1 MNKEEIIVRC
11 KDVIKSA
18 AETTLEQLP
27 YMGVFYAAVSK
38 VKDGAYKRRLETWQE
53 LVGQRL
59 ADLEAAT
66 FDSLG
71 DNEDFASVL
80 VTATELAAKSN
91 KIKMECL
98 ANAVKYV
105 ATNKVEE
112 EYIIVFL
119 NCMEKY
125 TIKHLEALLYF
136 QQARTFRKDKTCMD
150 MLINRIEKQPYFSQ
164 YYPEMDDN
172 LSKSIIDDLRN
183 DGLYSDEGMI
193 SKKLTDS
200 ETLTPHA
207 TNLGKQF
214 IDFFGLNEMDI
225 CVEN

>member
-1 MNKEEIIVRC
+1 MSREEVDIQCKEIVEG
-11 KDVIKSA
+11 VAGAILEQIPVVNFFVSA
-18 AETTLEQLP
+18 VGKVKEGTLQRRFESWQKMIGERLATLEDI
-27 YMGVFYAAVSK
+27 VF
-38 VKDGAYKRRLETWQE
+38 DT
-53 LVGQRL
+53 
-59 ADLEAAT
+59 
-66 FDSLG
+66 LG
-71 DNEDFASVL
+71 DNENFTTVF
-80 VTATELAAKSN
+80 VKATELAAKSN

-125 TIKHLEALLYF
+125 TLKHLEALLYF
-136 QQARTFRKDKTCMD
+136 QQAQSFRKEKSCMD

-164 YYPEMDDN
+164 RYPEMDDN
-172 LSKSIIDDLRN
+172 LAKAIIDDLRN

-193 SKKLTDS
+193 SKRLNDS

>member
-11 KDVIKSA
+11 KDLIKSA
-18 AETTLEQLP
+18 AETTLEQIP
-27 YMGVFYAAVSK
+27 YAGVFYVAVSK

-80 VTATELAAKSN
+80 ATATELAAKSN

-112 EYIIVFL
+112 EYIIAFL
-119 NCMEKY
+119 NCIDRY
-125 TIKHLEALLYF
+125 TTKHLEAILYF
-136 QQARTFRKDKTCMD
+136 QKITTFNKIPTPNR
-150 MLINRIEKQPYFSQ
+150 LIDNIDKQPFFSK
-164 YYPEMDDN
+164 YYPQMDN
-172 LSKSIIDDLRN
+172 GLAKVIIDDIRR
-183 DGLYSDEGMI
+183 DGLYSDE
-193 SKKLTDS
+193 
-200 ETLTPHA
+200 TLLNRGQNSTNTLYPH
-207 TNLGKQF
+207 TTELGKQF
-214 IDFFGLNEMDI
+214 IDFFGLND
-225 CVEN
+225 VEL

>member
-1 MNKEEIIVRC
+1 MSREKVEIQC
-11 KDVIKSA
+11 KDVVEGVAGAILEQIPVVNFFVSA
-18 AETTLEQLP
+18 VGKVKEGTLQRRFESWQKMIGERLATLEDI
-27 YMGVFYAAVSK
+27 VF
-38 VKDGAYKRRLETWQE
+38 DT
-53 LVGQRL
+53 
-59 ADLEAAT
+59 
-66 FDSLG
+66 LG
-71 DNEDFASVL
+71 DNENFTTVF
-80 VTATELAAKSN
+80 VKATELAAKSN

-125 TIKHLEALLYF
+125 TLKHLEALLYF
-136 QQARTFRKDKTCMD
+136 QQPRSFWKMPTQNMLLNKT
-150 MLINRIEKQPYFSQ
+150 EKQPYFRE
-164 YYPEMDDN
+164 YYPEMDDD
-172 LSKSIIDDLRN
+172 LAKAIIDDLRN

-193 SKKLTDS
+193 NKNLTDS

-214 IDFFGLNEMDI
+214 IDFFGLND
-225 CVEN
+225 VEL

>member
-1 MNKEEIIVRC
+1 MNKEEIIARC

-18 AETTLEQLP
+18 AETTLEQIP
-27 YMGVFYAAVSK
+27 CVGVFFAAVSK

-59 ADLEAAT
+59 ADHEAAT
-66 FDSLG
+66 FDTLG

-119 NCMEKY
+119 NYIEKY
-125 TIKHLEALLYF
+125 TTKHLEALCSF
-136 QQARTFRKDKTCMD
+136 QEVKGFTPIPMDRAINGVEEQPFFRHK
-150 MLINRIEKQPYFSQ
+150 
-164 YYPEMDDN
+164 YPKIDAN
-172 LSKSIIDDLRN
+172 LAKFIIDELRR
-183 DGLYSDEGMI
+183 DGLYRDDIPLDNRATTRMPR
-193 SKKLTDS
+193 T
-200 ETLTPHA
+200 

>member
-18 AETTLEQLP
+18 AETTLEQIP
-27 YMGVFYAAVSK
+27 YVGVFYAAVNK

-66 FDSLG
+66 FDTLG

-91 KIKMECL
+91 KTKMECL

-119 NCMEKY
+119 NCIERY

-136 QQARTFRKDKTCMD
+136 QQAQSFRKEKSCMD

-172 LSKSIIDDLRN
+172 LAKSIIDDLRN
-183 DGLYSDEGMI
+183 DGLYSDEGMM

-207 TNLGKQF
+207 TNLGKRF

>member
-1 MNKEEIIVRC
+1 MSREKVEIQC
-11 KDVIKSA
+11 KDVVEGVAGAILEQIPVVNFFVSA
-18 AETTLEQLP
+18 VGKVKEGTLQRRFESWQKMIGERLATLEDI
-27 YMGVFYAAVSK
+27 VF
-38 VKDGAYKRRLETWQE
+38 DT
-53 LVGQRL
+53 
-59 ADLEAAT
+59 
-66 FDSLG
+66 LG
-71 DNEDFASVL
+71 DNENFTTVF
-80 VTATELAAKSN
+80 VKATELAAKSN

-125 TIKHLEALLYF
+125 TLKHLEALLYF
-136 QQARTFRKDKTCMD
+136 QQARSFWKIPNPNMLLNKT
-150 MLINRIEKQPYFSQ
+150 EKQPYFSQ
-164 YYPEMDDN
+164 YYPEMDDD
-172 LSKSIIDDLRN
+172 LAKAIIDDLRN

-193 SKKLTDS
+193 NKKLTDS

-214 IDFFGLNEMDI
+214 IDFFGLND
-225 CVEN
+225 VEL

>member
-18 AETTLEQLP
+18 AETTLEQIP
-27 YMGVFYAAVSK
+27 YVGVFYAAVSK

-80 VTATELAAKSN
+80 VTATELVAKSN
-91 KIKMECL
+91 KTKMECL

-105 ATNKVEE
+105 ETNKIEE

-136 QQARTFRKDKTCMD
+136 QQARTFRKIPTQNMLLNKT
-150 MLINRIEKQPYFSQ
+150 EKQPYFRE

-193 SKKLTDS
+193 NKKLSDS

-214 IDFFGLNEMDI
+214 IDFFGLND
-225 CVEN
+225 VEL

>member
-1 MNKEEIIVRC
+1 MSREKVEIQC
-11 KDVIKSA
+11 KDVVEGVAGAILEQIPVVNFFVSA
-18 AETTLEQLP
+18 VGKVKEGTLQRRFESWQKMIGERLATLEDI
-27 YMGVFYAAVSK
+27 VF
-38 VKDGAYKRRLETWQE
+38 DT
-53 LVGQRL
+53 
-59 ADLEAAT
+59 
-66 FDSLG
+66 LG
-71 DNEDFASVL
+71 DNENFTTVF
-80 VTATELAAKSN
+80 VKATELAAKSN

-125 TIKHLEALLYF
+125 TLKHLEALLYF
-136 QQARTFRKDKTCMD
+136 QQARTFRKIPTQNMLLNKT
-150 MLINRIEKQPYFSQ
+150 EKQPYFRE
-164 YYPEMDDN
+164 YYPEMDDD
-172 LSKSIIDDLRN
+172 LAKAIIDDLRN

-193 SKKLTDS
+193 NKNLTNS

-214 IDFFGLNEMDI
+214 IDFFGLND
-225 CVEN
+225 VEL

>member
-1 MNKEEIIVRC
+1 MSRAKVEIQC
-11 KDVIKSA
+11 KDVVEGVAGAILEQIPVVNFFVSA
-18 AETTLEQLP
+18 VGKVKEGTLQRRFESWQKMIGERLATLEDV
-27 YMGVFYAAVSK
+27 VF
-38 VKDGAYKRRLETWQE
+38 DT
-53 LVGQRL
+53 
-59 ADLEAAT
+59 
-66 FDSLG
+66 LG
-71 DNEDFASVL
+71 DNENFTTVF
-80 VTATELAAKSN
+80 VKATELAAKSN

-125 TIKHLEALLYF
+125 TLKHLEALLYF
-136 QQARTFRKDKTCMD
+136 QQPRSFWKIPTQNLLLNKT
-150 MLINRIEKQPYFSQ
+150 EKQPYFRE
-164 YYPEMDDN
+164 YYPEMDDD
-172 LSKSIIDDLRN
+172 LAKAIIDDLRN

>member
-18 AETTLEQLP
+18 AETTLEQIP
-27 YMGVFYAAVSK
+27 YVGVFYAAVSK

-125 TIKHLEALLYF
+125 TLKHLEALLYF
-136 QQARTFRKDKTCMD
+136 QQARSFWKIPNPNMLLNKT
-150 MLINRIEKQPYFSQ
+150 EKQPYFSQ
-164 YYPEMDDN
+164 YYPEMDDD
-172 LSKSIIDDLRN
+172 LAKAIIDDLRN

-193 SKKLTDS
+193 NKRLNDS

>member
-18 AETTLEQLP
+18 AETTLEQIP
-27 YMGVFYAAVSK
+27 YVGVFYAAVGK

-125 TIKHLEALLYF
+125 TLKHLEALLYF
-136 QQARTFRKDKTCMD
+136 QQARSFWKIPTQNMLLNKT
-150 MLINRIEKQPYFSQ
+150 EKQPYFSQ
-164 YYPEMDDN
+164 YYPEMDDD
-172 LSKSIIDDLRN
+172 LAKAIIDDLRN

>member
-1 MNKEEIIVRC
+1 MSREEIDIKC
-11 KDVIKSA
+11 KDVVKGAFEA
-18 AETTLEQLP
+18 ALEQVP
-27 YMGVFYAAVSK
+27 VVNFFVSAVGN
-38 VKDGAYKRRLETWQE
+38 VKDGVLQRKYDSWQE
-53 LVGQRL
+53 MVGERL
-59 ADLEAAT
+59 ATLEEAV
-66 FDSLG
+66 FDTLG
-71 DNEDFASVL
+71 DNENFTTVF
-80 VTATELAAKSN
+80 VKATELAAKSN

-112 EYIIVFL
+112 ECIIVFL

-193 SKKLTDS
+193 NKKLTDS

>member
-1 MNKEEIIVRC
+1 MSRENVEIQC
-11 KDVIKSA
+11 KDVVEGVAGAILEQIPVVNFFVSA
-18 AETTLEQLP
+18 VGKVKEGTLQRRFESWQKMIGERLATLEDI
-27 YMGVFYAAVSK
+27 VF
-38 VKDGAYKRRLETWQE
+38 DT
-53 LVGQRL
+53 
-59 ADLEAAT
+59 
-66 FDSLG
+66 LG
-71 DNEDFASVL
+71 DNENFTTAFVK
-80 VTATELAAKSN
+80 ATELAAKSN
-91 KIKMECL
+91 TIKMECL

-112 EYIIVFL
+112 DYIIVFL
-119 NCMEKY
+119 NCIEKY

-136 QQARTFRKDKTCMD
+136 QQPRSFWKIPPQNMLLNKT
-150 MLINRIEKQPYFSQ
+150 EKQPYFSQ
-164 YYPEMDDN
+164 YYPKMDDD
-172 LSKSIIDDLRN
+172 LAKAIIDDLRN

-193 SKKLTDS
+193 NKKLTDS

>member
-18 AETTLEQLP
+18 AETTLEQIP
-27 YMGVFYAAVSK
+27 YVGVFYAAVSK

-125 TIKHLEALLYF
+125 TLKHLEALLYF
-136 QQARTFRKDKTCMD
+136 QQARSFWKIPNPNMLLNKT
-150 MLINRIEKQPYFSQ
+150 EKQPYFSQ
-164 YYPEMDDN
+164 YYPEMDDD
-172 LSKSIIDDLRN
+172 LAKAIIDDLRN

-193 SKKLTDS
+193 NKKLTDS
-200 ETLTPHA
+200 KTLTPHA

-214 IDFFGLNEMDI
+214 IDFFGLND
-225 CVEN
+225 VEL

>member
-1 MNKEEIIVRC
+1 MNKEEIVGRC

-18 AETTLEQLP
+18 VDTTLEQIP
-27 YMGVFYAAVSK
+27 YVEVFYAAVSK

-80 VTATELAAKSN
+80 ATATELAAKSN

-125 TIKHLEALLYF
+125 TLKHLEALLYF
-136 QQARTFRKDKTCMD
+136 QQARTFWKIPTPN
-150 MLINRIEKQPYFSQ
+150 MLINQIEKQPYFSE
-164 YYPEMDDN
+164 YYPQMDDN
-172 LSKSIIDDLRN
+172 LAKAIIDDLRN

-193 SKKLTDS
+193 NKKLTDS

>member
-18 AETTLEQLP
+18 AETTLEQIP
-27 YMGVFYAAVSK
+27 YVGVFYAAVSK

-136 QQARTFRKDKTCMD
+136 QQARSFWKIPNPN
-150 MLINRIEKQPYFSQ
+150 MLLNTTEKQPYFSQ
-164 YYPEMDDN
+164 YYPEMDDD
-172 LSKSIIDDLRN
+172 LAKAIIDDLRN

-193 SKKLTDS
+193 NKKLTDS

>member
-18 AETTLEQLP
+18 AETTLEQIP
-27 YMGVFYAAVSK
+27 CVGVFYAAVSK

-59 ADLEAAT
+59 ADLEAAI

-119 NCMEKY
+119 NYIEKY
-125 TIKHLEALLYF
+125 TIKHLEALCSF
-136 QQARTFRKDKTCMD
+136 QEVKGFTPIPMDRAINGVEAQPFFRDK
-150 MLINRIEKQPYFSQ
+150 
-164 YYPEMDDN
+164 YPKIDAN
-172 LSKSIIDDLRN
+172 LAKFIIDELRR
-183 DGLYSDEGMI
+183 DGLYRDDIPLDNRATTRMPR
-193 SKKLTDS
+193 T
-200 ETLTPHA
+200 

>member
-1 MNKEEIIVRC
+1 MSREKVEIQC
-11 KDVIKSA
+11 KDVVEGVAGAILEQIPVVNFFVSA
-18 AETTLEQLP
+18 VGKVKEGTLQRRFESWQKMIGERLATLEDI
-27 YMGVFYAAVSK
+27 VF
-38 VKDGAYKRRLETWQE
+38 DT
-53 LVGQRL
+53 
-59 ADLEAAT
+59 
-66 FDSLG
+66 LG
-71 DNEDFASVL
+71 DNENFTTVF
-80 VTATELAAKSN
+80 VKATELAAKSN

-105 ATNKVEE
+105 ATNKIEE

-125 TIKHLEALLYF
+125 TLKHLEALLYF
-136 QQARTFRKDKTCMD
+136 QQARTFRKIPTQNMLLNKT
-150 MLINRIEKQPYFSQ
+150 EKQPYFRE
-164 YYPEMDDN
+164 YYPEMDDD
-172 LSKSIIDDLRN
+172 LAKAIIDDLRN

-193 SKKLTDS
+193 NKKLTNS

-214 IDFFGLNEMDI
+214 IDFFGLNEMGI

>member
-18 AETTLEQLP
+18 AETTLEQIP
-27 YMGVFYAAVSK
+27 YVGVFYAAVNK

-59 ADLEAAT
+59 ADLEAAI

-105 ATNKVEE
+105 ATNKIEE

-125 TIKHLEALLYF
+125 TLKHLEALLYF
-136 QQARTFRKDKTCMD
+136 QQPRSFWKIPTQNLLLNKT
-150 MLINRIEKQPYFSQ
+150 EKQPYFRE
-164 YYPEMDDN
+164 YYPEMDDD
-172 LSKSIIDDLRN
+172 LAKAIIDDLRN

-193 SKKLTDS
+193 NKKLTNS

>member
-18 AETTLEQLP
+18 AETTLEQIP
-27 YMGVFYAAVSK
+27 YVGVFYAAVSK

-98 ANAVKYV
+98 ANAVKMLRQIRL
-105 ATNKVEE
+105 KRS
-112 EYIIVFL
+112 I
-119 NCMEKY
+119 
-125 TIKHLEALLYF
+125 LL
-136 QQARTFRKDKTCMD
+136 R
-150 MLINRIEKQPYFSQ
+150 S
-164 YYPEMDDN
+164 
-172 LSKSIIDDLRN
+172 
-183 DGLYSDEGMI
+183 
-193 SKKLTDS
+193 
-200 ETLTPHA
+200 
-207 TNLGKQF
+207 
-214 IDFFGLNEMDI
+214 
-225 CVEN
+225 